1 MGTAMAT
8 GQAAGTAAAL
18 TADQRFSSPAVAAEL
33 RAAGAL
39 ISQDDL

>member
-18 TADQRFSSPAVAAEL
+18 TADRRFSGLAVAAAL

-39 ISQDDL
+39 ISADDL